1 MIKLWYIKKNSI
13 IYISIIYSLN
23 LIELDKLLSL
33 IIKFD
38 IEWKSYCFITKII
51 IK

>member
-1 MIKLWYIKKNSI
+1 MIYKDSV
-13 IYISIIYSLN
+13 IYISIIYTLN
-23 LIELDKLLSL
+23 LIKLDNLLSL

-38 IEWKSYCFITKII
+38 IEWKSYYFITKII